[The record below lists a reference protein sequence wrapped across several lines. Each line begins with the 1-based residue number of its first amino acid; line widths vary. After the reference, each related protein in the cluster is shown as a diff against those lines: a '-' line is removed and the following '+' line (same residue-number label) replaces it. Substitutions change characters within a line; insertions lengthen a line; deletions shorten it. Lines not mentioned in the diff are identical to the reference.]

1 MFNKN
6 NIGYGILLGFICP
19 IIAIFFKYLLKDN
32 LYLINKPL
40 MPFFIAIAINLI
52 LVRVL
57 HKKELDKTS
66 RGIMLGTFTA
76 LLFILILKFQLKL

>member
-1 MFNKN
+1 MFKQN
-6 NIGYGILLGFICP
+6 NILFGVILGFIAP
-19 IIAIFFKYLLKDN
+19 IIALLVKYQLKGN

-40 MPFFIAIAINLI
+40 MPFFIAIAINLV

-76 LLFILILKFQLKL
+76 MLLVLVLKSQLK

>member
-1 MFNKN
+1 MFKQN
-6 NIGYGILLGFICP
+6 NILFGVILGFIAP
-19 IIAIFFKYLLKDN
+19 VIALLVKYQLKGN
-32 LYLINKPL
+32 LYLVNKPL
-40 MPFFIAIAINLI
+40 MPYFIAIAINLV

-76 LLFILILKFQLKL
+76 MLLVLVLKSQLK

>member
-1 MFNKN
+1 MFKQN
-6 NIGYGILLGFICP
+6 NILFGVILGFIAP
-19 IIAIFFKYLLKDN
+19 VIALLVKYQLKGN

-40 MPFFIAIAINLI
+40 MPYFIAIAINLV

-76 LLFILILKFQLKL
+76 MLLVLVLKSQLK

>member
-6 NIGYGILLGFICP
+6 NIGYGILLGFI
-19 IIAIFFKYLLKDN
+19 LKDN

-66 RGIMLGTFTA
+66 RGIMLGTFIA

>member
-1 MFNKN
+1 MFKQN
-6 NIGYGILLGFICP
+6 NILFGVILGFIAP
-19 IIAIFFKYLLKDN
+19 IIALLVKYQLKGN

-40 MPFFIAIAINLI
+40 MPYFIAIAINLV

-66 RGIMLGTFTA
+66 RGVMLGTFTVM
-76 LLFILILKFQLKL
+76 LLVLVLKSQLK

>member
-1 MFNKN
+1 MFKQN
-6 NIGYGILLGFICP
+6 NILFGVILGFIAP
-19 IIAIFFKYLLKDN
+19 IIALLVKYQLKGN

-40 MPFFIAIAINLI
+40 MPFFIAIAINLV

-76 LLFILILKFQLKL
+76 ILLVLVLKSQLK